1 MEKSSLNW
9 VVSKWYDQKGVK
21 VNTGGL
27 KILLFDIETA
37 PNLAYVWEKY
47 EQDVIAF
54 EKERYMLSFAYM
66 WLDDEKLQVR
76 ALPDYK
82 LYKKDKTDDF
92 ALASELWRL
101 FDEADVIVAHNGNR
115 FDIKMT
121 NAAFLRHGMKPP
133 SPYKTVDTLLVAR
146 NKFKL
151 NSNKLDDLG
160 ELLGLGRKVEHG
172 GFKLWLG
179 CLSGDKKSWKLM
191 KDYNGQDVKL
201 LEKVYLKLRPWM
213 TNHPNLNLLKGVSC
227 CPTCQSNKIH
237 SRGFGYTKTTKYNRY
252 QCQSCGGWF
261 RGKNEPKELDEV
273 IR

>member
-1 MEKSSLNW
+1 MNSSLNW
-9 VVSKWYDQKGVK
+9 LVNKHNQKEQEM
-21 VNTGGL
+21 NTGGM

-66 WLDDEKLQVR
+66 WLGNEKLHVK

-92 ALASELWRL
+92 ALIADLWKL
-101 FDEADVIVAHNGNR
+101 FDEADIVIAHNGNR
-115 FDIKMT
+115 FDIKMA
-121 NAAFLRHGMKPP
+121 NACFIRHGLKPP
-133 SPYKTVDTLLVAR
+133 SPFKTVDTLAVAR
-146 NKFKL
+146 NKFKF

-179 CLSGDKKSWKLM
+179 CLMGDKKAWKLM
-191 KDYNGQDVKL
+191 KDYNGQDVIL
-201 LEKVYLKLRPWM
+201 LLKVYLKLRPWM
-213 TNHPNLNLLKGVSC
+213 TNHPNLNLLRGVNC
-227 CPTCQSNKIH
+227 CPSCQSNKIH

-261 RGKNEPKELDEV
+261 RGNPEPKERDEQ